1 MLKNAIAKYYFCFK
15 EKLIKNT
22 KHKQNFDSAFSKY
35 FVVYLSYYGYG
46 IMACCVQNLAGV
58 HRSSDCMAITIHSL
72 YAWYP
77 STPAYTPHSI
87 YQTLAKW
94 VKSL

>member
-35 FVVYLSYYGYG
+35 FVVYLSYYGYSIKYFVVYLSYYG
-46 IMACCVQNLAGV
+46 YSIMACCVQNLAGV

-72 YAWYP
+72 YA
-77 STPAYTPHSI
+77 
-87 YQTLAKW
+87 
-94 VKSL
+94 